1 MLIDSILVIAG
12 IVVFMIPAILLKE
25 TVAQFKVD
33 FPVQISKFAI
43 LSGFFVSVVKI
54 LILISDFELLQQ
66 ADQETISSISSTAF
80 FIMIFVKFRPALMGI
95 LIKLIL
101 VPFSKKKNDD
111 SINQTSKEA
120 PFDVLSSRE
129 KEVARLAALGYSNVQ
144 IAEEL
149 YISVET
155 VKRHLSTIFDKLN
168 IKSRKEIKSF
178 CCVDKSRDL

>member
-25 TVAQFKVD
+25 KVAQFKLD

-43 LSGFFVSVVKI
+43 LSGVFISVVKI

-66 ADQETISSISSTAF
+66 ADQETISSTAF

-155 VKRHLSTIFDKLN
+155 VKRHMATIFKKLK
-168 IKSRKEIKSF
+168 IDSRRELK
-178 CCVDKSRDL
+178 DLQA